1 MQKAILVV
9 SFGTSHL
16 EQKAESI
23 DPCISG
29 IRETFKEWD
38 IYESFSS
45 NLIRKKLKERNGLV
59 ILSPEEVLEKLKEE
73 GYQKVVIQPLFLIEG
88 IEYDKLI
95 ELANHYREYLSIE
108 VGKPLLSQ
116 KEDYEMLVTE
126 FESIYKD
133 DTSEFLILGHGSSHE
148 GRHAYSFLQEVLD
161 TTSLRSCVTT
171 LEERGQIHDLP
182 FQGCVL
188 TLIPFMLVAGN
199 HIIEDVLG
207 ESEASWMSG
216 LTELGYEVEVVQRGL
231 GSYKSTQNIYINHIK
246 QCLEVYKMEDV
257 L

>member
-1 MQKAILVV
+1 MEKAILVV

-23 DPCISG
+23 DPCVSSIG
-29 IRETFKEWD
+29 EAFRGWD

-45 NLIRKKLKERNGLV
+45 DFLRKKLKERNGLV

-73 GYQKVVIQPLFLIEG
+73 GYKKVVIQPLFLIEG
-88 IEYDKLI
+88 IQYDKLI
-95 ELANHYREYLSIE
+95 ELANHYREYLSVE
-108 VGKPLLSQ
+108 VGKPLLSE
-116 KEDYEMLVTE
+116 KEDYEALVTGL
-126 FESIYKD
+126 ESVYKD

-148 GRHAYSFLQEVLD
+148 GHHAYSILQEVLD
-161 TTSLRSCVTT
+161 RTSLRTCVTT
-171 LEERGQIHDLP
+171 LEERDQIHNLP

-207 ESEASWMSG
+207 EREDSWMSG

-231 GSYKSTQNIYINHIK
+231 GSYKSIQNIYINHIK
-246 QCLEVYKMEDV
+246 QCLEVYKMEDI